1 MKKLQKFFYAI
12 LLFSG
17 IVMSCNQNISSGGG
31 GQETNPDNAGWEK
44 VKISVLDGN
53 NQTVMLNGS
62 GNEQFAT
69 IKTEKAT
76 VSVGIPLGAQVQ
88 INGEATRSKELAFAT
103 NGEEQTADIA
113 VTYNGTSRNYKVKI
127 RYYKGAI
134 KKVAVTDEASKSVS
148 VSSPDAFSYLA
159 SVGTK
164 KATVAVETF
173 DPADT
178 VKINDEETKTKQV
191 EFGADNKPIM
201 LTVNVI
207 HGGNEET
214 YTVKIIYS
222 DPNAVPKEPVLKSIT
237 VKNAEN
243 TSETFALMPQFLPY
257 NTDYKISVPNSVNKI
272 KVEAVAEAGIDV
284 EIDGGAEHTLAEGNN
299 SITVKAVQTGNTA
312 NAFEYKIHVQ
322 KAQAAASSDAFL
334 KSLEMDSKWAG
345 VHKDWKT
352 PPAQFDK
359 HTDTYTCM
367 MDAHCDE
374 FFIKAVPNEGHAVM
388 TVQANGAAA
397 VPLASGENK
406 KFAPLKD
413 GINTFVITV
422 TAEDASTVKTYTV
435 SAEKKEGSCALK
447 TFTVSGAS
455 DFYTESYE
463 KYKKTGVFEGLRF
476 DVNVPDTAI
485 PVTVTA
491 IPEFPATTTM
501 KIQINKG
508 PELPFDGTQIVDF
521 SDTWKFKGK
530 PDNKDT
536 VRLIIKLK
544 SSVTSAYQDT
554 YYLWLYKKTAG
565 GSNDNTL
572 KNLEVQYYGNGFKFY
587 AAPLDKTF
595 APDTTDY
602 SVTLP
607 SGVTDIRVTATPN
620 HEKAYIDGWNGSN
633 TNAFFAP
640 FDKVKI
646 PVIAENG
653 DRKVYEITVKQKPK
667 TTIKINNIAENQIV
681 DLQALPSG
689 LSVTGEFEDPS
700 GAVDNIWVGSSGL
713 PIQKDKGGKWVEASI
728 SGKTFTAVLP
738 PETLKD
744 LPNGLRDIKAGA
756 FSLAGG
762 ALAVTRVPVTV
773 TGNTAVTAPLTVR
786 IQKAATVTEPIPAN
800 ASMSI
805 IALDQTFWQKGE
817 DVVYAS
823 KAVSPIG
830 GLQFPTNMPLV
841 GVKAGAEC
849 RVEVYVYERVLNKD
863 VLLYSGVG
871 KVQVTGGTNNT
882 CTVELRSPQ

>member
-53 NQTVMLNGS
+53 NQTVVLNGS

-88 INGEATRSKELAFAT
+88 INGEATRSKELTFAT

-134 KKVAVTDEASKSVS
+134 KKVAVTDEASKPVS

-173 DPADT
+173 DSGDT
-178 VKINDEETKTKQV
+178 VKINGEETKTKQV

-243 TSETFALMPQFLPY
+243 MSETFALMPQFLPY

-312 NAFEYKIHVQ
+312 NAFEYKIQVQ
-322 KAQAAASSDAFL
+322 KAKALASSDALL

-352 PPAQFDK
+352 APAPFDK
-359 HTDTYTCM
+359 HTDMYTCM

-374 FFIKAVPNEGHAVM
+374 FFIKAVPNEEHAVM
-388 TVQANGAAA
+388 TVKANDADP

-413 GINTFVITV
+413 GMNTFVITV

-435 SAEKKEGSCALK
+435 NAEKREGSYVFK
-447 TFTVSGAS
+447 NFTVSGVP
-455 DFYTESYE
+455 DFYTERYE
-463 KYKKTGVFEGLRF
+463 EYKKTGSFGSKIFHV
-476 DVNVPDTAI
+476 DVPETAI

-491 IPEFPATTTM
+491 EPEFPATTTM
-501 KIQINKG
+501 KIKINKG
-508 PELPFDGTQIVDF
+508 FAKPFNGTQVVNWTN
-521 SDTWKFKGK
+521 TWTGR
-530 PDNKDT
+530 PDAVMLK
-536 VRLIIKLK
+536 IILE
-544 SSVTSAYQDT
+544 SSVTSDPQDE
-554 YYLWLYKKTAG
+554 YVLWLYKKTAG

-700 GAVDNIWVGSSGL
+700 GAVDSIWVGSSGL
-713 PIQKDKGGKWVEASI
+713 PIQKDKGGKWVEALI
-728 SGKTFTAVLP
+728 NGKTFTAVLP

-830 GLQFPTNMPLV
+830 ALQFPTNMPLV